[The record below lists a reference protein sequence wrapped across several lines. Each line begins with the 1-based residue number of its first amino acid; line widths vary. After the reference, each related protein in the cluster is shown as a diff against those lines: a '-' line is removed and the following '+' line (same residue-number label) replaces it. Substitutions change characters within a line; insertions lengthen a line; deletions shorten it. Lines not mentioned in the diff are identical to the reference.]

1 MVEKLEQI
9 REIGFWLLRGGA
21 VGVAVSIRVFGR
33 GGSYVNDF
41 DLPSHQSIKNL
52 HAEQLAH
59 KSWDFESGKFRSK
72 LSFMFSVRTSVC
84 RQFHFLLYCRKHH
97 KTSKS
102 TKSFLFFK
110 WSNGKIESLGTVL
123 LNCIPNKSRKLG
135 GFAVSRRKNQSI
147 YVLTQQKVNF

>member
-1 MVEKLEQI
+1 MTAKNKRSLKMVEKLEQI

-72 LSFMFSVRTSVC
+72 LSFMFFSSVRRYVGSFTFFFIAGSITRHQNQQNRFFFQVIEWQNWKFRNCLVKLYTKQKSKTGGVC
-84 RQFHFLLYCRKHH
+84 CVK
-97 KTSKS
+97 
-102 TKSFLFFK
+102 
-110 WSNGKIESLGTVL
+110 
-123 LNCIPNKSRKLG
+123 
-135 GFAVSRRKNQSI
+135 A
-147 YVLTQQKVNF
+147 